1 MGGAEGKSEE
11 RDWNSPPGTSL
22 VVQWLRLHFPIQGV
36 QVQSLV
42 GELRSHKPLGQ
53 KAKTKQKQ
61 YYNKFNKD
69 FKNSPYQKNLKIS
82 ATQMRKQAAIFLPPD
97 FTGRMKAKK
106 KKKKSGKG
114 PSSLWWM
121 FFCFVLFHIHLSY
134 YSFVHSCFLSLTHD
148 LAKLDILKSLVRI
161 CLRGIKDLFQGH
173 WV

>member
-1 MGGAEGKSEE
+1 
-11 RDWNSPPGTSL
+11 

-69 FKNSPYQKNLKIS
+69 FKNGPYQKNLKIS

-106 KKKKSGKG
+106 KNKI
-114 PSSLWWM
+114 WER
-121 FFCFVLFHIHLSY
+121 
-134 YSFVHSCFLSLTHD
+134 T
-148 LAKLDILKSLVRI
+148 
-161 CLRGIKDLFQGH
+161 
-173 WV
+173 

>member
-22 VVQWLRLHFPIQGV
+22 VVQWLRLHFTIEGV

-61 YYNKFNKD
+61 YYNKFNKY

-106 KKKKSGKG
+106 KKSGKG
-114 PSSLWWM
+114 PSTFQVPETVVDVFL
-121 FFCFVLFHIHLSY
+121 FCFVSYSPILLFLC
-134 YSFVHSCFLSLTHD
+134 SFSLSLSDTW
-148 LAKLDILKSLVRI
+148 LSKIRYFKVSSKNMPQRN
-161 CLRGIKDLFQGH
+161 
-173 WV
+173 

>member
-1 MGGAEGKSEE
+1 M
-11 RDWNSPPGTSL
+11 
-22 VVQWLRLHFPIQGV
+22 VQWLRLHFPIQGV

-69 FKNSPYQKNLKIS
+69 FKNGPYQKNLKIS
-82 ATQMRKQAAIFLPPD
+82 ATQMRKPAAIFLPPD

-106 KKKKSGKG
+106 KKKNLGKDLAHFKFQE
-114 PSSLWWM
+114 LWWM

-134 YSFVHSCFLSLTHD
+134 YSFVHSLFLSLTHD

-161 CLRGIKDLFQGH
+161 PQRN
-173 WV
+173 

>member
-1 MGGAEGKSEE
+1 M
-11 RDWNSPPGTSL
+11 
-22 VVQWLRLHFPIQGV
+22 VQWLRLHFPIQGV

-61 YYNKFNKD
+61 YYNKFNKY

-106 KKKKSGKG
+106 KNLGKDLAHFKFQK
-114 PSSLWWM
+114 LWWM

-134 YSFVHSCFLSLTHD
+134 YSFVHSLFLSLTHD

-173 WV
+173 